1 MNASKYRLKKII
13 KTKRNNIKTT
23 KNKKSNKEGGQRSS
37 HEYQITPE
45 EQERQNALNRLEHLR
60 HDSTNLNNTKK
71 KLIKAKRDAHNR
83 QLITEKSL
91 KLEDDNMQRKYNN
104 HTKEEIQV
112 LDYLKSLVKEYN
124 KLLLKFK
131 KKKLEYQGPGFRF
144 PDYDKSS
151 QVYLDDMKDDT
162 IYLKGE
168 LTQMR
173 KEYRN
178 LLLQQRRNNLMGGK
192 KNKKK
197 TKRLIRGGGIK
208 RSRTVPDFTKFEEKE
223 KFDELAK
230 DFKKIKV
237 FPTNL
242 KKITSNKAIEKNTPS
257 IHGGVTPDD
266 SNKSPNGA
274 LETQPQDDQTKALE
288 KQEKQ
293 KSKKTAQNQLP
304 PEEEALLDA
313 FVDPIKPG
321 DVKQKEQEKVVLQD
335 IPAGDENMD
344 KSDSKQEKVEQP
356 DLPAGDENMDNSD
369 DSKQKKV
376 VLQDIPAGDE
386 NMDNS
391 DDSKQEKV
399 VLQDIPAGDENMDN
413 SDSKQEKVVL
423 QDIPA
428 GDENMDNSDS
438 KQEKVKQPDLP
449 AGDENID
456 NSDDS
461 KQEKVEQP
469 EDIPVGDEN
478 KDNDKSAPRRNS
490 RATSTIIKRM
500 YKAVINAAAA
510 GQPEEVLDV
519 KPGAT
524 KAEITKAYANIAL
537 VLHPDKVNG
546 AITKEEADEAMKVIN
561 NAKEILTGNAPRP
574 KALKRCNINND
585 EVEWKCT
592 LTPVKKK

>member
-1 MNASKYRLKKII
+1 MIKDKYRLKKNI
-13 KTKRNNIKTT
+13 KTKRNNKNT
-23 KNKKSNKEGGQRSS
+23 KSKKLNKKGGQRSS

-45 EQERQNALNRLEHLR
+45 EQELTPAEQELQNALNRLEHLR
-60 HDSTNLNNTKK
+60 HNSTNLNNTKK

-131 KKKLEYQGPGFRF
+131 KNKLEYQGPGFRF

-151 QVYLDDMKDDT
+151 QFYLDDMKDDT
-162 IYLKGE
+162 IYLEGE

-208 RSRTVPDFTKFEEKE
+208 RSRTVRDFTKFEEKE
-223 KFDELAK
+223 KFDEELAK

-266 SNKSPNGA
+266 SNKSSNGA
-274 LETQPQDDQTKALE
+274 LETPPQDDQTKALE
-288 KQEKQ
+288 QQEKQEKQ
-293 KSKKTAQNQLP
+293 KSEKTVQNQLP

-313 FVDPIKPG
+313 FVDPIKP
-321 DVKQKEQEKVVLQD
+321 ED
-335 IPAGDENMD
+335 IPVGDEH
-344 KSDSKQEKVEQP
+344 K
-356 DLPAGDENMDNSD
+356 
-369 DSKQKKV
+369 
-376 VLQDIPAGDE
+376 
-386 NMDNS
+386 
-391 DDSKQEKV
+391 
-399 VLQDIPAGDENMDN
+399 DN
-413 SDSKQEKVVL
+413 SDSKQKSKKTAQNQLPPEEEAPLDALVDPINPEDVHV
-423 QDIPA
+423 
-428 GDENMDNSDS
+428 GDEHKDNSDS
-438 KQEKVKQPDLP
+438 KQKSEKTVQNQLPSEEEAPLDALVNPINPEDIP

-456 NSDDS
+456 NSDNS

-469 EDIPVGDEN
+469 EDIPAGDEN

-500 YKAVINAAAA
+500 YKAIINAAAA

-537 VLHPDKVNG
+537 VFHPDKVNG

>member
-1 MNASKYRLKKII
+1 MNAGKYRLKKII
-13 KTKRNNIKTT
+13 KTKRNNKRTT

-71 KLIKAKRDAHNR
+71 NLIKAKRDAHNR
-83 QLITEKSL
+83 QLIAENSL

-151 QVYLDDMKDDT
+151 QFYLDDMKDDT

-208 RSRTVPDFTKFEEKE
+208 RSRTVRDFTKFEEKE

-274 LETQPQDDQTKALE
+274 LETQPQDDQKKALE

-293 KSKKTAQNQLP
+293 EKQESKKTTQHQLP
-304 PEEEALLDA
+304 AEEEALLDA

-344 KSDSKQEKVEQP
+344 NSDSKQEKVEQP
-356 DLPAGDENMDNSD
+356 DL
-369 DSKQKKV
+369 
-376 VLQDIPAGDE
+376 PAGDE

-413 SDSKQEKVVL
+413 SDSKQEKV
-423 QDIPA
+423 
-428 GDENMDNSDS
+428 E
-438 KQEKVKQPDLP
+438 QPDLP

-469 EDIPVGDEN
+469 EDIPVGDVN
-478 KDNDKSAPRRNS
+478 NNNDKSAPRRNS

-524 KAEITKAYANIAL
+524 KAEITKAYVNITL

-546 AITKEEADEAMKVIN
+546 AITKEEADEAMKAIN
-561 NAKEILTGNAPRP
+561 NARDILNGDVTRP

-592 LTPVKKK
+592 LTSVNKK

>member
-1 MNASKYRLKKII
+1 MIKDKYRLKKNI
-13 KTKRNNIKTT
+13 KTKRNNKNT
-23 KNKKSNKEGGQRSS
+23 KSKKLNKKGGQRSS

-45 EQERQNALNRLEHLR
+45 EQELTPAEQELQNALNRLEHLR
-60 HDSTNLNNTKK
+60 HNSTNLNNTKK

-131 KKKLEYQGPGFRF
+131 KNKLEYQGPGFRF

-151 QVYLDDMKDDT
+151 QFYLDDMKDDT
-162 IYLKGE
+162 IYLEGE

-208 RSRTVPDFTKFEEKE
+208 RSRTVRDFTKFEEKE
-223 KFDELAK
+223 KFDEELAK

-266 SNKSPNGA
+266 SNKSSNGA
-274 LETQPQDDQTKALE
+274 LETPPQDDQTKALE
-288 KQEKQ
+288 QQEKQEKQ
-293 KSKKTAQNQLP
+293 KSEKTVQNQLP
-304 PEEEALLDA
+304 SEEEAPLDA
-313 FVDPIKPG
+313 LVNPINP
-321 DVKQKEQEKVVLQD
+321 ED
-335 IPAGDENMD
+335 I
-344 KSDSKQEKVEQP
+344 
-356 DLPAGDENMDNSD
+356 
-369 DSKQKKV
+369 
-376 VLQDIPAGDE
+376 
-386 NMDNS
+386 
-391 DDSKQEKV
+391 
-399 VLQDIPAGDENMDN
+399 
-413 SDSKQEKVVL
+413 
-423 QDIPA
+423 
-428 GDENMDNSDS
+428 
-438 KQEKVKQPDLP
+438 P

-456 NSDDS
+456 NSDNS

-469 EDIPVGDEN
+469 EDIPAGDEN

-500 YKAVINAAAA
+500 YKAIINAAAA

-537 VLHPDKVNG
+537 VFHPDKVNG